1 MTDQTSAAIIAEL
14 TRVKVLFQLRTI
26 AAVMGLPQPTRLDN
40 RPDGSG
46 LDDGPYLPG
55 CAPRKRPPAK
65 DPATLADIR
74 ARAWATR
81 RARYGKA
88 GHR

>member
-1 MTDQTSAAIIAEL
+1 MSAEVIAEL
-14 TRVKVLFQLRTI
+14 GRVKVLFQLRAVC
-26 AAVMGLPQPTRLDN
+26 AAMGLPQPATLDN
-40 RPDGSG
+40 RPDGTG

-65 DPATLADIR
+65 SPEDLAAIR

-81 RARYGKA
+81 RAKYGER

>member
-1 MTDQTSAAIIAEL
+1 MDEIWDRWVALLTDADTPRCDVCGGPLSY
-14 TRVKVLFQLRTI
+14 THDHK
-26 AAVMGLPQPTRLDN
+26 
-40 RPDGSG
+40 PDLWG

-55 CAPRKRPPAK
+55 CAPRKKPDPKPAHVNAEIK
-65 DPATLADIR
+65 

-81 RARYGKA
+81 RAKYGQQ